1 MIKIALT
8 KLGLE
13 IRRNIPLFLVYA
25 VCFYSLMPFVVI
37 IIFLQLF
44 SESPEKLLVFRSGNT
59 EVMETAMANFL
70 TQYSSSFVCGIAV
83 VTLVLIGLVAARLP
97 LRLPRVLYVCAA
109 GAKEKISFLKLYL
122 AGKLIFILLLL
133 ALSSLY
139 MGSLFITN
147 SAPSLAIQLSLTVFL
162 FLAFS
167 LNTDPGNRKEAKK
180 KCPDMVT
187 ERSSETFVSVYW
199 SALLILENTLF
210 YALVYAGTEWTWPL
224 AALWIPILLVNIYL
238 AVKHTSPI
246 LHHMLQ
252 YEKIYFPIA
261 DEMERKD
268 IEHIY

>member
-97 LRLPRVLYVCAA
+97 LDGIEGAQIAEPVPQEVVLPPKR
-109 GAKEKISFLKLYL
+109 KIRR
-122 AGKLIFILLLL
+122 A
-133 ALSSLY
+133 
-139 MGSLFITN
+139 
-147 SAPSLAIQLSLTVFL
+147 
-162 FLAFS
+162 
-167 LNTDPGNRKEAKK
+167 
-180 KCPDMVT
+180 
-187 ERSSETFVSVYW
+187 
-199 SALLILENTLF
+199 
-210 YALVYAGTEWTWPL
+210 
-224 AALWIPILLVNIYL
+224 
-238 AVKHTSPI
+238 
-246 LHHMLQ
+246 
-252 YEKIYFPIA
+252 
-261 DEMERKD
+261 
-268 IEHIY
+268 